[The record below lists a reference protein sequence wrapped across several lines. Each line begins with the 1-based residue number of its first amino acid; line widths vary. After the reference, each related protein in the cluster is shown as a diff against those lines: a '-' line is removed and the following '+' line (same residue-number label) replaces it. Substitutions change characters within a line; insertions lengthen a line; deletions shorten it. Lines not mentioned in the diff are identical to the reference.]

1 MTPFSRDVFW
11 SALTYTLTKAVV
23 ARSLSSGDHDGNRA
37 LAHCKQHC
45 IDERKK
51 ENSMRKIIVSE
62 YVTLDGVMEDPG
74 GAEGFKHGGWSFG
87 FGGADQQQY
96 KFEELFACDALLLCR
111 RTYEGFAAA
120 WPNMPGTGAYG
131 ERMNSLPKYVASMSL
146 TEVTWNATLI
156 KGDLAE
162 ELSRL
167 KQEAGQDVLIFGS
180 GDLVRT
186 LHERDLIDEY
196 RLMIFPIVL
205 GSGKRLFPGGNE
217 KKVLKLVETRAL
229 GSGVVLLTYQP
240 DKP

>member
-1 MTPFSRDVFW
+1 MTPFSRDMFW
-11 SALTYTLTKAVV
+11 TALRYTLTKAMV
-23 ARSLSSGDHDGNRA
+23 ARSLSSGGHEGNAA
-37 LAHCKQHC
+37 LATCKQHC

-51 ENSMRKIIVSE
+51 ENTMRKIIVSE

-87 FGGADQQQY
+87 YGGAEQQQY
-96 KFEELFACDALLLCR
+96 KFEELFACDALLLGR

-180 GDLVRT
+180 GELVRT

-196 RLMIFPIVL
+196 RLMIFPLVL
-205 GSGKRLFPGGNE
+205 GSGKRLFSGGNE
-217 KKVLKLVETRAL
+217 KKVLKLVETRTL

>member
-1 MTPFSRDVFW
+1 MCSGPPSGILSLQQWLRGLSRYE
-11 SALTYTLTKAVV
+11 ALMEIAHWHIASNIVSTKV
-23 ARSLSSGDHDGNRA
+23 
-37 LAHCKQHC
+37 
-45 IDERKK
+45 KK
-51 ENSMRKIIVSE
+51 ENTMRKVIVSE

-87 FGGADQQQY
+87 F
-96 KFEELFACDALLLCR
+96 
-111 RTYEGFAAA
+111 AAA

-131 ERMNSLPKYVASMSL
+131 ERMNSLPKYVASTTLS
-146 TEVTWNATLI
+146 EVTWNATLI

-180 GDLVRT
+180 GELVHT

-196 RLMIFPIVL
+196 RLMIFPLVL

-217 KKVLKLVETRAL
+217 KKVLKLVETRTF